1 MAGEVEKINVRS
13 PYYLTVDSQGSPS
26 SGEPAP
32 PEYDP
37 PSTFT
42 QPLECGKEVNVGEDV
57 GTRIYEVDATNRSGT
72 FTLNYTI
79 YTPIKITY
87 QFTEDASPTVVGYKG
102 GDVHKQEL
110 IDMGIPASELTGL
123 VSGEFDNAGI
133 PIVRSTDTESTL
145 TITVEAPLETDRYRL
160 TMSCPDETAAPV
172 STFSLPATPP
182 TNTYLLDGSQTLALT
197 FLNETSG
204 TLPVSPSMKVYIN
217 DSLVQTLSPASF
229 GYEDKSQIPT
239 IIFSSVSGLNWAS
252 AVQSFNKPAVI
263 VDNSSFVSGDNR
275 IGISLEWN
283 TDNWGSWIQPK
294 IEIMRTGIFRN
305 TTANEYQFAYYQYQ
319 GTFSFYGAT
328 DRYDTE
334 VRAIGQDL
342 VPFESGKK
350 FVFNYNTTTRT
361 VSNITLSNAFPD
373 EPFGISQL
381 ALQQQATGG
390 IKI

>member
-26 SGEPAP
+26 SGEPVP

-37 PSTFT
+37 PSTLT
-42 QPLECGKEVNVGEDV
+42 QPLECGNEVNVGEDV

-72 FTLNYTI
+72 FTLSYTI
-79 YTPIKITY
+79 YTPIKISY

-133 PIVRSTDTESTL
+133 PIVRSTDTASTL
-145 TITVEAPLETDRYRL
+145 TITVEAPLQTDNYRL
-160 TMSCPDETAAPV
+160 VMGCPDETAAPV

-182 TNTYLLDGSQTLALT
+182 TNTDLLDGSQTLALSFYSKMT
-197 FLNETSG
+197 G

-217 DSLVQTLSPASF
+217 DSLVQTVSPASF
-229 GYEDKSQIPT
+229 GFEDKSQIPT

-252 AVQSFNKPAVI
+252 AVQSFNKPAII

-275 IGISLEWN
+275 IGISFDFN
-283 TDNWGSWIQPK
+283 TDDWGSSLNSV
-294 IEIMRTGIFRN
+294 IEIMRTGVFRN

-319 GTFSFYGAT
+319 GTFSFYGGT
-328 DRYDTE
+328 DVFNTE
-334 VRAIGQDL
+334 VEAIGTDYI
-342 VPFESGKK
+342 FFKSGEK

-361 VSNITLSNAFPD
+361 VSNIIPSNAFPD
-373 EPFGISQL
+373 TGFTIVPHPVR
-381 ALQQQATGG
+381 ATGG

>member
-26 SGEPAP
+26 SGEPVP

-37 PSTFT
+37 PSTLT
-42 QPLECGKEVNVGEDV
+42 QPLECGNEVNVGEDV

-72 FTLNYTI
+72 FTLSYTI
-79 YTPIKITY
+79 YTPVKITY
-87 QFTEDASPTVVGYKG
+87 QFTEDASPTVVGYRG
-102 GDVHKQEL
+102 GDVHEQEL

-133 PIVRSTDTESTL
+133 PIVRSTDTASTL
-145 TITVEAPLETDRYRL
+145 TITVEAPLQTDNYRL
-160 TMSCPDETAAPV
+160 VMGCPDETAAPV

-182 TNTYLLDGSQTLALT
+182 TNTDLLDGSQTLALA
-197 FLNETSG
+197 FLNQTSG
-204 TLPVSPSMKVYIN
+204 ILPVSPIMKVYIN

-229 GYEDKSQIPT
+229 GYEDKSQVPT
-239 IIFSSVSGLNWAS
+239 IIFSGVSGLSWAS
-252 AVQSFNKPAVI
+252 VVNPFNKTPVI
-263 VDNSSFVSGDNR
+263 VDNSSFISGDNR
-275 IGISLEWN
+275 IGISLEWD
-283 TDNWGSWIQPK
+283 TDDWGSWLRPK
-294 IEIMRTGIFRN
+294 IDIMRTGIFRN
-305 TTANEYQFAYYQYQ
+305 TTANEYQFAYYEYQ

-328 DRYDTE
+328 DRFDTE
-334 VRAIGQDL
+334 VNAIGTDL

-373 EPFGISQL
+373 TAFTISPHPTV
-381 ALQQQATGG
+381 ATGG